1 MINNKLDRTFG
12 SIGSFA
18 GLLILAFGVYA
29 CFYHWIGITTVVVGA
44 FLAFTNTSSR
54 IDFENKRIK
63 FSNNFF
69 GIISVGYWTE
79 VKPGMKF
86 MVRNVL
92 KTQTA
97 SSQSNRQ
104 TSIVN
109 QDFRITLFSDSDREL
124 LDVKRFFSKEDAE
137 KELPDMIDKLGLNV

>member
-1 MINNKLDRTFG
+1 MINNKLDKTFG
-12 SIGSFA
+12 TIGSFA
-18 GLLILAFGVYA
+18 GFIILAFGIYA
-29 CFYHWIGITTVVVGA
+29 CFYSWIGITTIVVGV

-63 FSNNFF
+63 YSNNFF

-79 VKPGMKF
+79 LKPGMKLV
-86 MVRNVL
+86 VRNVL

-104 TSIVN
+104 TSVVN
-109 QDFRITLFSDSDREL
+109 QDFRITLLAENDREL
-124 LDVKRFFSKEDAE
+124 LDVKRFDTKEAAE
-137 KELPDMIDKLGLNV
+137 KELPDMIIKLGL